1 MTRAPV
7 LLAPSLIRQLRE
19 AAAREG
25 GEGSRDPNS
34 NRFVRLLRAIAG
46 ERKTCD
52 TDHGGCGQLLA
63 SEVTLRRP
71 PECFTV
77 VLGWESERVGAD
89 DIRATLAA
97 LDVTLDLA
105 ALYPGTSPSP
115 PIVVATCYS
124 LRCVVCYYGQ
134 HYHAFVRVGGPGG
147 GGASASAELAASG
160 GQWLMFDDTT
170 IKPVGAW
177 PAVLA
182 KCFEG
187 HLQPSVLFYDRDK
200 ADAA

>member
-1 MTRAPV
+1 MPPNR
-7 LLAPSLIRQLRE
+7 LIRYMRGI
-19 AAAREG
+19 AA
-25 GEGSRDPNS
+25 
-34 NRFVRLLRAIAG
+34 

-52 TDHGGCGQLLA
+52 TDHGGCGQMLDTA
-63 SEVTLRRP
+63 VTLRRP

-77 VLGWESERVGAD
+77 VLGWESERVGAE

-105 ALYPGTSPSP
+105 ALYPGPSSLP
-115 PIVVATCYS
+115 PATCYS

-134 HYHAFVRVGGPGG
+134 HYHAFVRVDGPG
-147 GGASASAELAASG
+147 GGASAESAASG

>member
-1 MTRAPV
+1 MQR
-7 LLAPSLIRQLRE
+7 
-19 AAAREG
+19 AAAG
-25 GEGSRDPNS
+25 ATQGVDAISS
-34 NRFVRLLRAIAG
+34 NRFVGLMRGIAA

-52 TDHGGCGQLLA
+52 TDQKGCGQMLDTA
-63 SEVTLRRP
+63 VTLRRP

-77 VLGWESERVGAD
+77 VLGWESERVGAE

-200 ADAA
+200 DAA

>member
-25 GEGSRDPNS
+25 GEGSRDPN
-34 NRFVRLLRAIAG
+34 NRFVRFMRAIAA

-52 TDHGGCGQLLA
+52 TDHGGCGQMLDTA
-63 SEVTLRRP
+63 VTLRRP

-77 VLGWESERVGAD
+77 VLGWESDRVAAE
-89 DIRATLAA
+89 DIRATVAA
-97 LDVTLDLA
+97 LDVTLDIA
-105 ALYPGTSPSP
+105 GLYPSVPSG
-115 PIVVATCYS
+115 TCYS

-134 HYHAFVRVGGPGG
+134 HYHAFVRVDVS
-147 GGASASAELAASG
+147 GGAAGSDDSAASG

-170 IKPVGAW
+170 IKPVGGW
-177 PAVLA
+177 SSVLA

-200 ADAA
+200 QTRK